1 MEREMNAEK
10 AANDM
15 KRVAEEVKKIDD
27 VQAAFLAGHVRGMMD
42 AIKMK
47 SGRTANRGERG

>member
-1 MEREMNAEK
+1 MDREMNSKK
-10 AANDM
+10 AANDI

-42 AIKMK
+42 AIKMQEQAQQAE
-47 SGRTANRGERG
+47 G